1 MALTPDIQSD
11 LLRLVGDN
19 SSESIALLPLQLGG
33 FPDGLWVLD
42 GNDTVQGVADE
53 EALLGNKGQDRIAG
67 GAGNDSLRGGRDND
81 SLSGENGNDTLSG
94 DRGAD
99 TLTGGEGADVFI
111 VQPNRD
117 GSDIITD
124 YQDGA
129 DKLLLN
135 GSLNFKN
142 ITISNNGGNTLIA
155 DNITGQI
162 LTVLQGIDS
171 STIDA
176 SDFLVQGPPTL
187 VFSATEFSSV
197 EDGTPIVAVAVTR
210 IGSSVGEVSAT
221 VNLTNGTATA
231 PQDYDNSQIVVNF
244 ADGQI
249 DRKSVV

>member
-19 SSESIALLPLQLGG
+19 SSESIALSPIQLGG
-33 FPDGLWVLD
+33 FPDGLWVLE

-53 EALLGNKGQDRIAG
+53 EAILGNKGQDRIAG

-81 SLSGENGNDTLSG
+81 RLSGENGNDTLSG

-117 GSDIITD
+117 GSDVITD

-135 GSLNFKN
+135 GSLNFN
-142 ITISNNGGNTLIA
+142 NLTISNNGGNTVIA
-155 DNITGQI
+155 DNTGQV
-162 LTVLQGIDS
+162 LTVLQGINKLS
-171 STIDA
+171 NI
-176 SDFLVQGPPTL
+176 
-187 VFSATEFSSV
+187 
-197 EDGTPIVAVAVTR
+197 
-210 IGSSVGEVSAT
+210 
-221 VNLTNGTATA
+221 
-231 PQDYDNSQIVVNF
+231 
-244 ADGQI
+244 
-249 DRKSVV
+249 